1 MVNADI
7 LAYFLAFLMG
17 PRLIEKSIIDI
28 MFNGIL

>member
-7 LAYFLAFLMG
+7 LAYFLAFLMRL
-17 PRLIEKSIIDI
+17 RLIEKSIIDI